1 MKVFKDML
9 KCLRIGG
16 FAIFA
21 TKLNYLN
28 QDIYES
34 EINELQDGGYW
45 KFTA

>member
-1 MKVFKDML
+1 MINNGGFDMKVFKDML

-34 EINELQDGGYW
+34 EINEL
-45 KFTA
+45 